1 MKDLSRHIEY
11 LLCEHDSV
19 AIPSIGTFTTEEL
32 PARYYMEENTYL
44 PPVKSVRLDI
54 NQKHDDG
61 KLENCLIHLHRV
73 THNVAQK
80 WIADYVNNINQS
92 LVETGFM
99 DIGTIG
105 RLVYVNDKVSFE
117 VCEAGVN

>member
-1 MKDLSRHIEY
+1 
-11 LLCEHDSV
+11 
-19 AIPSIGTFTTEEL
+19 
-32 PARYYMEENTYL
+32 MEENTYL

-117 VCEAGVN
+117 VCEAR